1 MNWFD
6 IFLIVV
12 LFIFTWKG
20 FRAGLVGAIGGFFG
34 VIFAIWAGS
43 HYMQSV
49 GAWIMKVIDL
59 DNAYL
64 ASIIGFLVVFMA
76 VNIAF
81 GLIIS
86 VINRIFHI
94 IPFIDLINKLLGAI
108 VGIVTGALAVAAIV
122 YLMSVLPIS
131 EAISTSIKNSQIAD
145 TALSI
150 AFMVKPFIPQAIKE
164 LKSIFENVSW

>member
-86 VINRIFHI
+86 VINRVFHI

-164 LKSIFENVSW
+164 LKSIFENVS

>member
-34 VIFAIWAGS
+34 VIFGIWAGS

-49 GAWIMKVIDL
+49 GAWIMNVIDL
-59 DNAYL
+59 GNEYL

-76 VNIAF
+76 VNIAVSI
-81 GLIIS
+81 IIS
-86 VINRIFHI
+86 IINRVFHI

-131 EAISTSIKNSQIAD
+131 DTISSSIKNSQIAD
-145 TALSI
+145 MALSV
-150 AFMVKPFIPQAIKE
+150 AFMIKPFIPQAIKE
-164 LKSIFENVSW
+164 LKSIFENVG